1 MPDSAWAAPALQQH
15 RKIAAT
21 NDLAIIRNLQR
32 NDREAAHSHWQRGI
46 DMAGKWPLDGYRRG
60 DRTPKKASG
69 FTGPTPAVQLAV
81 NPGLFRACSG
91 LVQTG
96 ATARARP

>member
-1 MPDSAWAAPALQQH
+1 
-15 RKIAAT
+15 
-21 NDLAIIRNLQR
+21 
-32 NDREAAHSHWQRGI
+32 
-46 DMAGKWPLDGYRRG
+46 MAGKWPLDGYRRG